1 MRPLAVL
8 TFAFALALAGC
19 GGSDEP
25 GAQEDAGVEP
35 QSDAAVQEDGSPPA
49 PRVVLTTTLGT
60 IEIQLF
66 PDESPIGTENF
77 LGYVDA
83 QFYDGTIFHRVI
95 PDFMIQGGG
104 LTDNMAQKQTEA
116 PIVNEAGNG
125 LSNTRGTVA
134 WARTSNID
142 SATSQFFINVVDN
155 TFLDHKDDTPTGFGY
170 AVFGEVVAGM
180 DVVDQIVAVPTQTV
194 GQYQDVPVTAVVI
207 TSAVRKAE

>member
-1 MRPLAVL
+1 MRPRAVASIAL
-8 TFAFALALAGC
+8 ALALAGC
-19 GGSDEP
+19 GSSEP
-25 GAQEDAGVEP
+25 AQQDSGVEP
-35 QSDAAVQEDGSPPA
+35 QGDAAVQDDAAPPR
-49 PRVVLTTTLGT
+49 PVVVLTTTMGT
-60 IEIQLF
+60 IEIRLF
-66 PDESPIGTENF
+66 PDESPIGTANY
-77 LGYVDA
+77 LAYVDA

-104 LTDNMAQKQTEA
+104 LTETMTRKTTEA

-142 SATSQFFINVVDN
+142 SATSQVFINVVDN

-180 DVVDQIVAVPTQTV
+180 EVVDQIVAVPTQSV
-194 GQYQDVPVTAVVI
+194 GMYDDVPVTAVVI
-207 TSAVRKAE
+207 TSAVRKAQ